1 VKRCMLLGTVGVLV
15 VGMTACGDDDDDDA
29 ADVQEA
35 NAEVCQNLVEYRDA
49 VGAFVAL
56 DPSTATK
63 SDYDSAADAV
73 RSAREDLVGSAQDL
87 AEAEWSNLAS
97 QIDTLRDQLQDA
109 PDDQA
114 VAAIVED
121 AQPQAAAVQASAATL
136 NSAICTPTDATT
148 GTSG

>member
-136 NSAICTPTDATT
+136 NSAICTPTTATATT
-148 GTSG
+148 SS

>member
-1 VKRCMLLGTVGVLV
+1 VRRYVLLGTVGIMV
-15 VGMTACGDDDDDDA
+15 VGMTACGDDDDS
-29 ADVQEA
+29 DVQEA
-35 NAEVCQNLVEYRDA
+35 NAEVCQNLGEYVDA

-73 RSAREDLVGSAQDL
+73 RSAREDLVESAQDL
-87 AEAEWSNLAS
+87 TEAEWTNLAS
-97 QIDTLRDQLQDA
+97 QIDTLQDQLQDA

-136 NSAICTPTDATT
+136 NSAICTPTTATT
-148 GTSG
+148 SS